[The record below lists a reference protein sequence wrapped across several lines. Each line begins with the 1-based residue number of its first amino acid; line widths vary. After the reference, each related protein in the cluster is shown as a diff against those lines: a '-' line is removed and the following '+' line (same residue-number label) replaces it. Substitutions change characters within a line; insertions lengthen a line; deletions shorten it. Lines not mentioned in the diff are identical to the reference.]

1 MNISSEQFT
10 AAYDKLPVIIRE
22 YLAGNELGTIVTS
35 VGNNYGLHVDTI
47 GGLDREVS
55 NMLLG
60 FENPQQFVGELKS
73 IGIPEQMIPLII
85 KEMNEKVFIPLHT
98 KMMQPASEEDGDESP
113 DPEELYE
120 RANSTSETAVPFS
133 AVAPTTSSYTPPVA
147 SVTPVF
153 VQTPA
158 YVPLPVQPVPP
169 QAPSVS
175 QYAGN
180 TAFPA
185 VPVVPTSAQIP
196 PTQFPAQQYAQVPQ
210 PSVSSFPQPIPQQ
223 PPVYAA
229 PQVSVPVSAPA
240 PVPTPTP
247 QNPNRDALHD
257 ILKQYGVDPYRETP
271 D

>member
-98 KMMQPASEEDGDESP
+98 KMMQ
-113 DPEELYE
+113 
-120 RANSTSETAVPFS
+120 PFS

>member
-1 MNISSEQFT
+1 MNISAQQFND
-10 AAYDKLPVIIRE
+10 AYKKLPPVIKEYIAYD
-22 YLAGNELGTIVTS
+22 ELSEITEQ
-35 VGNNYGLHVDTI
+35 VGAKYGLHVDTI
-47 GGLDREVS
+47 GALYRETT

-60 FENPQQFVGELKS
+60 LENPTQFIGELKS
-73 IGIPEQMIPLII
+73 VGIIESLVAPIVQ
-85 KEMNEKVFIPLHT
+85 EMNEKVFIPLHT
-98 KMMQPASEEDGDESP
+98 KMQQPANEDDDDESP
-113 DPEELYE
+113 DIEELYE
-120 RANSTSETAVPFS
+120 NANSTSETA
-133 AVAPTTSSYTPPVA
+133 APAPSVITPRAAPA
-147 SVTPVF
+147 TPVF

-158 YVPLPVQPVPP
+158 YVPPPVQPVPP

-185 VPVVPTSAQIP
+185 VPIVPTVAQMPSAQL
-196 PTQFPAQQYAQVPQ
+196 PTQSYAPAPQ
-210 PSVSSFPQPIPQQ
+210 PSVSSFPQPLPQQ

-229 PQVSVPVSAPA
+229 PQVSVPVSIPA